1 MFQTVFYCNL
11 LILPKKELASG
22 GGYASI
28 TSSYNYFKRK
38 TKCHI

>member
-11 LILPKKELASG
+11 LISPKKELASG

-28 TSSYNYFKRK
+28 TGSYNFLRGK
-38 TKCHI
+38 